1 MNIDSIDKLSKTF
14 FALGM
19 VSLVTIALYA
29 AIYAPPNPATY
40 KFKPDEYRVVY
51 IDGKGYMPEVKID
64 MVTVDVWYAIRNDG
78 RLVYTHDSLDF
89 MKDNHIFHET
99 KEGALKVFSLRNSA
113 LEPSIV
119 WSSDDNGELTE

>member
-1 MNIDSIDKLSKTF
+1 MNIHSIDKLAKTL

-19 VSLVTIALYA
+19 VSLVTIALCA
-29 AIYAPPNPATY
+29 TIYAPPNPVPH

-64 MVTVDVWYAIRNDG
+64 MVTIDVWYAIRNDG
-78 RLVYTHDSLDF
+78 RLVYTHDSLGF

-99 KEGALKVFSLRNSA
+99 KEGALKVLILRNSA

-119 WSSDDNGELTE
+119 WSSDDNSELTE